1 MNTGIFGEYFGMT
14 KDIDSHVLSHE
25 TPNYLDGDIFGLDLL
40 AKYKKKEVVG
50 NIFDNPELLEE

>member
-1 MNTGIFGEYFGMT
+1 MNTGIFGEYFDKRYRFACT
-14 KDIDSHVLSHE
+14 
-25 TPNYLDGDIFGLDLL
+25 TTRNPNYLDGDIFGLDLL